1 MIKRVLRVSHARGFR
16 LGIIAVVVSVV
27 LIFAA
32 ILVLVFLR

>member
-1 MIKRVLRVSHARGFR
+1 MIKRVPRVSHARGFR